1 MIQAD
6 RILLRTIVSEKA
18 TELTSHT
25 NAYTFKVHADAN
37 KVSVA
42 KAIAK
47 TFEVDVAKVN
57 ILNVKPKV
65 KRSRM
70 RRGSAGIKSGYKKA
84 IVTLKP
90 GQTIDLV

>member
-1 MIQAD
+1 MIQAE
-6 RILLRTIVSEKA
+6 RILLRSVVTEKA
-18 TELTSHT
+18 TELTSHN

-42 KAIAK
+42 QAVAK
-47 TFEVDVAKVN
+47 TFDVEVANVN
-57 ILNVKPKV
+57 ILNIKPKV